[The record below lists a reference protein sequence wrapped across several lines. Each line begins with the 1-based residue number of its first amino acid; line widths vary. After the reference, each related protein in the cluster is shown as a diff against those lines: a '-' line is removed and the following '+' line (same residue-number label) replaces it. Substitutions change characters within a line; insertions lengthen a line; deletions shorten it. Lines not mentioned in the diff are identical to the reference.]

1 MLTSHYSRGVK
12 GKPKHMSSFCWR
24 KAELSAVS
32 SSSEFE
38 SESASL
44 DSDSVASAWTFLR

>member
-1 MLTSHYSRGVK
+1 
-12 GKPKHMSSFCWR
+12 MSSFCWR
-24 KAELSAVS
+24 KSELSAVS

-44 DSDSVASAWTFLR
+44 DSVSATFAWTFLR